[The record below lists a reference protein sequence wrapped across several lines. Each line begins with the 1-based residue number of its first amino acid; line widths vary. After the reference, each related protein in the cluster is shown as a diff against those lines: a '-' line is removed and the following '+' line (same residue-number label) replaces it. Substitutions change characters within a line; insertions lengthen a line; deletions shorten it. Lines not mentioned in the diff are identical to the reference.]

1 QEDDAALQGPAGH
14 HRHPRHGGA
23 VGGRQ
28 AGRLSRSEGPAL
40 PVATLQRRPTVHRAR
55 GQVGAHPGDGPRIH
69 RDPRGQARRSSGAG
83 LLHGRHHRR
92 GTGPGRRDEE
102 APGLAVKY
110 ELRVVSVERSLF
122 EGDVEFIIAN
132 GADGELGVLARHA
145 PLMTILKPGPLRIQE
160 TIDGPE
166 ELLFVGGGFMEVL
179 PDRVTVLADVAE
191 HADEISIE
199 KAEAARRRA
208 QERLA
213 GTLTTAEEVEFQKA
227 LAMAE
232 ARLRLARAR
241 RG

>member
-1 QEDDAALQGPAGH
+1 M
-14 HRHPRHGGA
+14 
-23 VGGRQ
+23 
-28 AGRLSRSEGPAL
+28 
-40 PVATLQRRPTVHRAR
+40 
-55 GQVGAHPGDGPRIH
+55 
-69 RDPRGQARRSSGAG
+69 
-83 LLHGRHHRR
+83 
-92 GTGPGRRDEE
+92 
-102 APGLAVKY
+102 KY
-110 ELRVVSVERSLF
+110 PLRVVSVERSLF

-160 TIDGPE
+160 TIGGE
-166 ELLFVGGGFMEVL
+166 EQLLFVGGGFLEVL

-199 KAEAARRRA
+199 KAEEARRRA

-213 GTLTTAEEVEFQKA
+213 GTLTSAEEIEFQSE

-232 ARLRLARAR
+232 ARLRLARMR

>member
-1 QEDDAALQGPAGH
+1 M
-14 HRHPRHGGA
+14 
-23 VGGRQ
+23 
-28 AGRLSRSEGPAL
+28 
-40 PVATLQRRPTVHRAR
+40 
-55 GQVGAHPGDGPRIH
+55 
-69 RDPRGQARRSSGAG
+69 
-83 LLHGRHHRR
+83 
-92 GTGPGRRDEE
+92 
-102 APGLAVKY
+102 KY

-122 EGDVEFIIAN
+122 EGEVEFIIAN

-145 PLMTILKPGPLRIQE
+145 PLMTILKPGPLRIQPVY
-160 TIDGPE
+160 GGE
-166 ELLFVGGGFMEVL
+166 EEILFVGGGFMEVL

-213 GTLTTAEEVEFQKA
+213 GTLTTAEEIEFQSE
-227 LAMAE
+227 LATAE